1 MSDPIFALLVSVYML
16 VMLARSHMTDK
27 ELERLK
33 GELDATDQSL
43 DGLWDEVEEMKKG
56 KK

>member
-1 MSDPIFALLVSVYML
+1 MSDPLFALMVSVYML
-16 VMLARSHMTDK
+16 VMLARSRMTDK

-56 KK
+56 EK

>member
-1 MSDPIFALLVSVYML
+1 MSDPLFTLLVSVYML

-27 ELERLK
+27 EVKHLK
-33 GELDATDQSL
+33 DELDATDQSL
-43 DGLWDEVEEMKKG
+43 DGLWDEVEELKKG